1 MKKIL
6 LLAGILSVSS
16 AHAINEDTVRNG
28 LLGAVIGGVIGNNV
42 GEGDSE
48 TGALI
53 GGLSGIIFSQPDMR
67 SHRSPRRF
75 GSYPRH
81 EKPNYVL
88 VPVQVPVKKQRWVP
102 QKTHYDKNG
111 EVLFIE
117 PGYYETYIDYE
128 TRLERKY
135 H

>member
-16 AHAINEDTVRNG
+16 AHAINEDTVYNG

-53 GGLSGIIFSQPDMR
+53 GGITGVIFGEKSR
-67 SHRSPRRF
+67 SHRVYDRRHRH
-75 GSYPRH
+75 GGCHERIRVYPTTKTIEIR
-81 EKPNYVL
+81 ERV
-88 VPVQVPVKKQRWVP
+88 WVP
-102 QKTHYDKNG
+102 GRVIRNACG
-111 EVLFIE
+111 EVIYRE
-117 PGYYETYIDYE
+117 QGRYETHSRFE
-128 TRLERKY
+128 TITVYR
-135 H
+135 